1 MTLILLLFPHPSLS
15 RPLPSTS
22 VSHDRSMDQRGHRH
36 SSGSSALSRIDTEFL
51 SRCRQRWQIISK
63 NNTPWIRPSISSVTF
78 MSMSIFYWIH
88 GVHVRTFSYWFLSKL
103 KLQSNRNGLKF
114 LFSVL
119 FWSANNKTVHHS
131 QHLPQNTGQTLW
143 FHFYSLLRCLNT
155 NQRKILIFFNYIFI
169 VFL

>member
-22 VSHDRSMDQRGHRH
+22 VSHDGSMDQRGHRH

-119 FWSANNKTVHHS
+119 FWSANNKLCITANISPRIQDRHCGSTSTASCAVWI
-131 QHLPQNTGQTLW
+131 QTNAKFW
-143 FHFYSLLRCLNT
+143 S
-155 NQRKILIFFNYIFI
+155 
-169 VFL
+169 FLTTYL